1 MAYLLLHQEGHSLA
15 QEAGQSVCEV
25 VDQYIVAAQQGERG
39 VGWVAGAFSLDHCGN
54 VSLDIG
60 FNFDTSQEVQG
71 SLQVDHLANERQDQG
86 DVSGDRS
93 FRLRPLPSEVSSAL
107 TSRMWEL
114 LIFNLK
120 ALSLRQRILGRIL
133 ERAFFH
139 QFFHYLDLLFGQ

>member
-25 VDQYIVAAQQGERG
+25 VDQYIVAAQHGEQG
-39 VGWVAGAFSLDHCGN
+39 VGWVAGAFALDHCGN

-86 DVSGDRS
+86 DVSGDGKLKVKAFAIRS
-93 FRLRPLPSEVSSAL
+93 QFGFDIQDVGITDFQPQSLV
-107 TSRMWEL
+107 
-114 LIFNLK
+114 LK
-120 ALSLRQRILGRIL
+120 GKDIRKGIV
-133 ERAFFH
+133 H
-139 QFFHYLDLLFGQ
+139 QFFHFLDLLLGQ